1 MKNTLFAT
9 LVLAGL
15 AGGVAMTA
23 SDDAAKATQA
33 APAAEW
39 TALFNGKDT
48 TGWTA
53 FVPDLKGKD
62 QMAVWSV
69 ADGCLKCA
77 GNPIGYIRTTEKYEN
92 FELELEW
99 RFDPKK
105 GPGNGGVL
113 LRVQNNDEIWPKS
126 IEAQLESGNAG
137 DFWNIG
143 NFPAKMDAAR
153 TDGRHT
159 VRMGKC
165 SETPLGLWNRYRIVV
180 DGTRIELYVNGEL
193 QNVATDVEHVG
204 GRIALQSEG
213 AYMQFRNIRIRPL
226 LGKGNGRGFE

>member
-1 MKNTLFAT
+1 MKD
-9 LVLAGL
+9 
-15 AGGVAMTA
+15 
-23 SDDAAKATQA
+23 SKAD
-33 APAAEW
+33 PAA
-39 TALFNGKDT
+39 T
-48 TGWTA
+48 
-53 FVPDLKGKD
+53 
-62 QMAVWSV
+62 WSV
-69 ADGCLKCA
+69 KDGVLTCT
-77 GNPIGYIRTTEKYEN
+77 GNPVGYIATEMTYTDY
-92 FELELEW
+92 ELELEW
-99 RFDPKK
+99 RFDPRK

-113 LRVQNNDEIWPKS
+113 LRVQDADEIWPKS

-193 QNVATDVEHVG
+193 QNVATDVQHVG

>member
-1 MKNTLFAT
+1 MNFISRLSICFALT
-9 LVLAGL
+9 AVASGC
-15 AGGVAMTA
+15 AAKYPYPGG
-23 SDDAAKATQA
+23 DAAGDADAWTTILARQDLSGWKPFMKDAKAD
-33 APAAEW
+33 PAS
-39 TALFNGKDT
+39 T
-48 TGWTA
+48 
-53 FVPDLKGKD
+53 
-62 QMAVWSV
+62 WSV
-69 ADGCLKCA
+69 KDGVLTCT
-77 GNPIGYIRTTEKYEN
+77 GNPVGYIATEMTYTDY
-92 FELELEW
+92 ELELEW

>member
-1 MKNTLFAT
+1 MNFISRLSICIALTAVASGCAAKYPYPGGDAAGDADAWTTILARQD
-9 LVLAGL
+9 LAGWKPFL
-15 AGGVAMTA
+15 QD
-23 SDDAAKATQA
+23 SKAD
-33 APAAEW
+33 PAA
-39 TALFNGKDT
+39 T
-48 TGWTA
+48 
-53 FVPDLKGKD
+53 
-62 QMAVWSV
+62 WSV
-69 ADGCLKCA
+69 KDGVLTCM
-77 GNPIGYIRTTEKYEN
+77 GNPVGYIATTETYIDY
-92 FELELEW
+92 ELELEW

-113 LRVQNNDEIWPKS
+113 LRVQKDDAIWPKS

-180 DGTRIELYVNGEL
+180 DGSRIELYVNGEL

-226 LGKGNGRGFE
+226 LGKGNVLGFE

>member
-1 MKNTLFAT
+1 MNFLARLSVCVAISVVASGCAAKYPYPGGDAAGDADAWTTILARQD
-9 LVLAGL
+9 LAGWKPF
-15 AGGVAMTA
+15 MKD
-23 SDDAAKATQA
+23 SKAD
-33 APAAEW
+33 PAA
-39 TALFNGKDT
+39 T
-48 TGWTA
+48 
-53 FVPDLKGKD
+53 
-62 QMAVWSV
+62 WSV
-69 ADGCLKCA
+69 KDGVLTCT
-77 GNPIGYIRTTEKYEN
+77 GNPVGYIATEMMYTDY
-92 FELELEW
+92 ELELEW

-113 LRVQNNDEIWPKS
+113 LRVQDADEIWPKS

-193 QNVATDVEHVG
+193 QNVATDVQHVG

>member
-1 MKNTLFAT
+1 MNFLARLSVCAAISVVASGCAAKYPYPGGDAAGDADAWTTILARQD
-9 LVLAGL
+9 LAGWKPF
-15 AGGVAMTA
+15 MKD
-23 SDDAAKATQA
+23 SKAD
-33 APAAEW
+33 PAA
-39 TALFNGKDT
+39 T
-48 TGWTA
+48 
-53 FVPDLKGKD
+53 
-62 QMAVWSV
+62 WSV
-69 ADGCLKCA
+69 KDGVLTCT
-77 GNPIGYIRTTEKYEN
+77 GNPVGYIATEMTYTDY
-92 FELELEW
+92 ELELEW
-99 RFDPKK
+99 RFDPRK

-113 LRVQNNDEIWPKS
+113 LRVQDADEIWPKS

>member
-1 MKNTLFAT
+1 MNFISRLSICIALTTVASGCAAKYPYPGGDAAGDADAWTTILARQD
-9 LVLAGL
+9 LAGWKPFL
-15 AGGVAMTA
+15 QD
-23 SDDAAKATQA
+23 SKAD
-33 APAAEW
+33 PAA
-39 TALFNGKDT
+39 T
-48 TGWTA
+48 
-53 FVPDLKGKD
+53 
-62 QMAVWSV
+62 WSV
-69 ADGCLKCA
+69 KDGVLTCM
-77 GNPIGYIRTTEKYEN
+77 GNPVGYIATTETYIDY
-92 FELELEW
+92 ELELEW

-113 LRVQNNDEIWPKS
+113 LRVQKDDAIWPKS

-180 DGTRIELYVNGEL
+180 DGSRIELYVNGEL

>member
-1 MKNTLFAT
+1 MN
-9 LVLAGL
+9 VLARLSVCVAISVVPSGCAAKYPYPGGDAAGDADAWTTILARQDL
-15 AGGVAMTA
+15 AGWKPFMKD
-23 SDDAAKATQA
+23 SKAD
-33 APAAEW
+33 PAA
-39 TALFNGKDT
+39 T
-48 TGWTA
+48 
-53 FVPDLKGKD
+53 
-62 QMAVWSV
+62 WSV
-69 ADGCLKCA
+69 KDGVLTCT
-77 GNPIGYIRTTEKYEN
+77 GNPVGYIATEMTYTDY
-92 FELELEW
+92 ELELEW
-99 RFDPKK
+99 RFDPRK

-113 LRVQNNDEIWPKS
+113 LRVQDADEIWPKS

-153 TDGRHT
+153 TNGRHT

-193 QNVATDVEHVG
+193 QNVATDVQHVG

>member
-1 MKNTLFAT
+1 MNFLSRLSVCVALSAVASGCAAKYPYPGGDAAGDADAWTTILARQD
-9 LVLAGL
+9 LAGWKPF
-15 AGGVAMTA
+15 MK
-23 SDDAAKATQA
+23 DAKAD
-33 APAAEW
+33 PAS
-39 TALFNGKDT
+39 T
-48 TGWTA
+48 
-53 FVPDLKGKD
+53 
-62 QMAVWSV
+62 WSV
-69 ADGCLKCA
+69 KDGVLTCT
-77 GNPIGYIRTTEKYEN
+77 GNPVGYIATEMTYTDY
-92 FELELEW
+92 ELELEW
-99 RFDPKK
+99 RFDPRK

-193 QNVATDVEHVG
+193 QNVATDVAHVG

>member
-1 MKNTLFAT
+1 MNFLARLSVCVAISVVASGCAAKYPYPGGDAAGDADAWTTILARQD
-9 LVLAGL
+9 LAGWKPF
-15 AGGVAMTA
+15 MKD
-23 SDDAAKATQA
+23 SKAD
-33 APAAEW
+33 PAA
-39 TALFNGKDT
+39 T
-48 TGWTA
+48 
-53 FVPDLKGKD
+53 
-62 QMAVWSV
+62 WSV
-69 ADGCLKCA
+69 KDGVLTCT
-77 GNPIGYIRTTEKYEN
+77 GNPVGYIATEMMYTDY
-92 FELELEW
+92 ELELEW
-99 RFDPKK
+99 RFDPRK

-113 LRVQNNDEIWPKS
+113 LRVQDADEIWPKS

-193 QNVATDVEHVG
+193 QNVATDVQHVG

>member
-1 MKNTLFAT
+1 MNFITRLSACVALAAVASGCAARYPYPGGDAAGDADAWT
-9 LVLAGL
+9 TILARQDLAGWKPFL
-15 AGGVAMTA
+15 K
-23 SDDAAKATQA
+23 DAKAD
-33 APAAEW
+33 PAA
-39 TALFNGKDT
+39 T
-48 TGWTA
+48 
-53 FVPDLKGKD
+53 
-62 QMAVWSV
+62 WSV
-69 ADGCLKCA
+69 KDGILTCT
-77 GNPIGYIRTTEKYEN
+77 GTPVGYVATTEEYTDY
-92 FELELEW
+92 ELELEW

-113 LRVQNNDEIWPKS
+113 LRVQKADEVWPKS

-226 LGKGNGRGFE
+226 LGKGNGRGYE